1 MDSAEQLGLK
11 VLRSIPSQRG
21 FNQPCPLWKGQ
32 CTVYASPGYPHSC
45 HTYKCTLLKKL
56 LDETIVLQE
65 ALSLVEHTKGKIHE
79 LNSML
84 PDTLN
89 PNFRERLA
97 GQLEASEH
105 LLETAQDPLEFR
117 QNAGELLALYSKVFG
132 VNDVVVTPPDSPIV

>member
-1 MDSAEQLGLK
+1 M
-11 VLRSIPSQRG
+11 
-21 FNQPCPLWKGQ
+21 
-32 CTVYASPGYPHSC
+32 
-45 HTYKCTLLKKL
+45 
-56 LDETIVLQE
+56 
-65 ALSLVEHTKGKIHE
+65 EHTKGKIHE

-117 QNAGELLALYSKVFG
+117 QKAGELLALYSKVFG